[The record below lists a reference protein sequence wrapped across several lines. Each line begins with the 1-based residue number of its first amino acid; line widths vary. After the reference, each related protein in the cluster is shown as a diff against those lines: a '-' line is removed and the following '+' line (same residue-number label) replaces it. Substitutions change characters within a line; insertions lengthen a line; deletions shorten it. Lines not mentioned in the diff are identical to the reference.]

1 MVRRRRPRPPPLP
14 RPSHGTQ
21 RPIEAPVRSR
31 PSDPRQ
37 PLDSQRHQVRN
48 SSTQITRGVQLLT
61 TASSQHYNKKLRTL
75 APATEGTSAVPSTP
89 IRSAT
94 KRKAPGSKTA
104 DPSDSPTPAA
114 ERGRGKKKAAAA
126 KAVSEEAAERDDDD
140 DDDEKSPA
148 KKAKVNAS
156 EDASEGQE

>member
-1 MVRRRRPRPPPLP
+1 M
-14 RPSHGTQ
+14 
-21 RPIEAPVRSR
+21 
-31 PSDPRQ
+31 
-37 PLDSQRHQVRN
+37 
-48 SSTQITRGVQLLT
+48 QLLT

-104 DPSDSPTPAA
+104 DPSDSPTPGA

-126 KAVSEEAAERDDDD
+126 AERDDED

-148 KKAKVNAS
+148 KKAKVDASGDAS
-156 EDASEGQE
+156 EDQE

>member
-1 MVRRRRPRPPPLP
+1 
-14 RPSHGTQ
+14 
-21 RPIEAPVRSR
+21 
-31 PSDPRQ
+31 
-37 PLDSQRHQVRN
+37 
-48 SSTQITRGVQLLT
+48 VQLLT

-104 DPSDSPTPAA
+104 DPSDSPTPCA
-114 ERGRGKKKAAAA
+114 ERGRGKKKAAAAA
-126 KAVSEEAAERDDDD
+126 KAVSEEAAERDDEDDED

-148 KKAKVNAS
+148 KKAKVDASGDAS
-156 EDASEGQE
+156 EDQE

>member
-1 MVRRRRPRPPPLP
+1 M
-14 RPSHGTQ
+14 
-21 RPIEAPVRSR
+21 
-31 PSDPRQ
+31 
-37 PLDSQRHQVRN
+37 
-48 SSTQITRGVQLLT
+48 QLLT

-104 DPSDSPTPAA
+104 DPSDSPTPGA
-114 ERGRGKKKAAAA
+114 ERGRGKKKAAAAA
-126 KAVSEEAAERDDDD
+126 KAVSEEAAERDDED

-148 KKAKVNAS
+148 KKAKVDASGDAS
-156 EDASEGQE
+156 EDQE